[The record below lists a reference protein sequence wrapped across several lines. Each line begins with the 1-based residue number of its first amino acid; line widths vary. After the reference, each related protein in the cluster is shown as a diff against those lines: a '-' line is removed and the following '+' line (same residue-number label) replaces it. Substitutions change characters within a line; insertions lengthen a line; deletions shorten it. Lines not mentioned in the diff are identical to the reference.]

1 MQNPDPRGCVHAV
14 SQSIS
19 WSVRSISFDSRI
31 VVCLYEGIVRVRYDS
46 EKTAQ
51 VVVEMLLISD
61 RFVWIIC
68 CC

>member
-1 MQNPDPRGCVHAV
+1 M
-14 SQSIS
+14 
-19 WSVRSISFDSRI
+19 SFDSRI